1 MFYMSSKST
10 PKGMRDFLPED
21 MILRNEVFA
30 KIEAVYRKYGYRPL
44 ETPVMEYLE
53 TLRAKAGEDIEG
65 EIFEIS
71 KGSGRKSEKKSDAE
85 NAGESRTNKESGS
98 GAEKNEYGLRFD
110 LTVPLA
116 RVASNTAE
124 PKPFKRYSISNVW
137 RKEEPQRGRFREFW
151 QADIDIVGSKSMR
164 AEAEVL
170 SVAREALVGFG
181 FETPRILINNRK
193 ILDALVDDLDMGD
206 NINDILRVLD
216 KTDKIGEAAVR
227 TELEGIIGKKATK
240 TVLELVK
247 ISGENEDK
255 LRAVEEICPEGV
267 AELREIISLCNS
279 AGFEVEVDLVV
290 VRGLGYYTGPVF
302 EIKLSDGIGTI
313 AGGGRYDKLLGLYG
327 QPDCATGISIG
338 IERLITL
345 IKERNEKER
354 GSQQPAVKTY
364 TRVFVGCVKPEFYNY
379 AAEVAAEFRSA
390 GIAAETDLNERNLRK
405 QMDYANSLGIP
416 FFVVVGEREEKEKKV
431 TLKDMKSGKEDF
443 VLVDEAIKTLKSSG

>member
-1 MFYMSSKST
+1 MIYMSSKST

-53 TLRAKAGEDIEG
+53 TLRAKAGGDIEG
-65 EIFEIS
+65 EIFEI
-71 KGSGRKSEKKSDAE
+71 A
-85 NAGESRTNKESGS
+85 SGS
-98 GAEKNEYGLRFD
+98 GKKQNTEKSENSKNESGKNEYGLRFD

-164 AEAEVL
+164 AEAEIL

-181 FETPRILINNRK
+181 FENPRILINNRK
-193 ILDALVDDLDMGD
+193 IMDAIVDDLDMGD
-206 NINDILRVLD
+206 NVDDILRVLD

-247 ISGENEDK
+247 IGGENEDK

-279 AGFEVEVDLVV
+279 AGFEVEVDLVM

-327 QPDCATGISIG
+327 QPDCAIGISIG

-354 GSQQPAVKTY
+354 GNQQPAKTY
-364 TRVFVGCVKPEFYNY
+364 TQVFVGCVKPEFYGY
-379 AAEVAAEFRSA
+379 AAKIAGEFRAA
-390 GIAAETDLNERNLRK
+390 GVATETDLNERNLRK
-405 QMDYANSLGIP
+405 QMDYANSLVIP
-416 FFVVVGEREEKEKKV
+416 FFAVVGEREEKEKKV
-431 TLKDMKSGKEDF
+431 TLKDMKSGKEEFISPKD
-443 VLVDEAIKTLKSSG
+443 AIKILLG